1 MTDRNPPS
9 DLAPLPSMAIG
20 KTAEMSTLQVT
31 MAIAGWTVDF
41 VDIDLTQPSTMALIR
56 CHRDD
61 GLWFS
66 ARVDSLGRCSF
77 ETFQRR
83 AWLGKPNNTKG
94 RWPQSPQSD
103 DEFLGRCRPADPQ
116 ALLSHVACYIVDN
129 AIGPAELPGILST
142 WRDVIGT
149 SPALIE

>member
-1 MTDRNPPS
+1 MTTENQGSEPVALS
-9 DLAPLPSMAIG
+9 SSAIG
-20 KTAEMSTLQVT
+20 KVAEMSTLQMT
-31 MAIAGWTVDF
+31 MAMAGWTVDF
-41 VDIDLTQPSTMALIR
+41 VDIDLTQSTPMALIR

-77 ETFQRR
+77 ETFQRN

-103 DEFLGRCRPADPQ
+103 DQFLGRSRPADPQ
-116 ALLSHVACYIVDN
+116 ALLSHVASYIVDN
-129 AIGPAELPGILST
+129 AIGPAEVPQILGL
-142 WRDVIGT
+142 WRNVIGT
-149 SPALIE
+149 SPTLIE